1 MQWNN
6 NLKVLFAYYT
16 DKSFFDV
23 IT

>member
-6 NLKVLFAYYT
+6 NLEVLFAYYT
-16 DKSFFDV
+16 NKGYFYV